1 DRPNPRVGMWAAQ
14 DLADQHARRRKVG
27 AEFGSAGHLVQTIGP
42 NRTRAYDLEGITLG
56 NRLYI
61 ERHQRPSRIS
71 AAALT
76 TARTIL
82 SYPVQ
87 RHRFPAS
94 QYRTSFSV
102 GFGLR
107 SRSAFE
113 ATRKPGVH
121 TPHCKAACSRNFTW
135 SG

>member
-1 DRPNPRVGMWAAQ
+1 MRAAQ
-14 DLADQHARRRKVG
+14 DLADEHAWRRQVG
-27 AEFGSAGHLVQTIGP
+27 AEFGPAGDLVQTIGP
-42 NRTRAYDLEGITLG
+42 KRTRAYDLEGITLG
-56 NRLYI
+56 NRFHI

-71 AAALT
+71 AAALI

-94 QYRTSFSV
+94 QYRISFSV

-107 SRSAFE
+107 
-113 ATRKPGVH
+113 
-121 TPHCKAACSRNFTW
+121 
-135 SG
+135 